1 MSACKKIAYTRGAAL
16 RALMRIDR
24 KHGMNA
30 REKRIYRCPKCK
42 AFHLTSRPAVSA

>member
-1 MSACKKIAYTRGAAL
+1 MSACKKIAYTHGIAL
-16 RALMRIDR
+16 RALMQINR

-42 AFHLTSRPAVSA
+42 ALHLTSRPGVRA